1 MSEEGMTKE
10 EVRAVLDQCA
20 EIVRGNQEI
29 NVDICPPCYMGREI
43 KVNARMGY
51 RLCAKHVKQSSANNF
66 DCNESA
72 LREQIAKEI
81 EALDWN
87 FDRTSYVAPGALM
100 SKVRDRCAEVARGR
114 NEGWK

>member
-1 MSEEGMTKE
+1 MTKE

-72 LREQIAKEI
+72 LREQIAEEI
-81 EALDWN
+81 EARAELLEKTSMAVELGSKQKDA
-87 FDRTSYVAPGALM
+87 SYVLGFMDAA
-100 SKVRDRCAEVARGR
+100 DIARGQ
-114 NEGWK
+114 K